1 MIGIYKITSPTKKIY
16 IGQSIDVNDRF
27 TKYKRLNCDNQ
38 TILIRS
44 FRKYGVDSHKFEIL
58 EECLE
63 SELNDKERY
72 YQDVFEC
79 VGKNGLNCK
88 LTKSSD
94 RNGILSAETRI
105 RIGLGNRGK
114 VVSSEARKKI
124 SIANKNPSKETRLR
138 MSLSQKGRVCSE
150 LTKTKMSLANKGM
163 SKEFKKK
170 IILDVNT
177 GVFYFGLIEASNIY
191 GITRKTLQR
200 QLSGFSK
207 NKTNLTYI

>member
-72 YQDVFEC
+72 
-79 VGKNGLNCK
+79 
-88 LTKSSD
+88 
-94 RNGILSAETRI
+94 
-105 RIGLGNRGK
+105 
-114 VVSSEARKKI
+114 
-124 SIANKNPSKETRLR
+124 
-138 MSLSQKGRVCSE
+138 
-150 LTKTKMSLANKGM
+150 
-163 SKEFKKK
+163 
-170 IILDVNT
+170 
-177 GVFYFGLIEASNIY
+177 
-191 GITRKTLQR
+191 
-200 QLSGFSK
+200 
-207 NKTNLTYI
+207 